1 MTQLLIVDDEPLVQ
15 IGIRSMLN
23 WENLGIEIAGT
34 ASNGKQAYDIILEKQ
49 PQIVITDIKMPIMD
63 GMQLIESCQELP
75 HPPLFILLTSY
86 EEFQLVR
93 QAISYQVLDYLVKLE
108 LTEEILTAPV
118 KKALMI
124 LEKEKKI
131 SLPPKNAVSD
141 FSVFVDNFYIR
152 LLLNLFETEEQFEN
166 LCSLL
171 SIRFDSAA
179 YAVGYLKMANTRQS
193 ESLLHPEDTTLF
205 QSSYEMMKSLI
216 AKYLPCHILF
226 LDTTHFA
233 IIFQFEKDDLDCWK
247 ARIEDAVNQTCRMLY
262 NYYSIEIMTAI
273 GSLVSN
279 PREISSSYSDCRQ
292 IFEETPHAGKHLMF
306 IDDMPDSA
314 KNHNV
319 FHIAIFKDELQKAF
333 SEYDSKALAA
343 VMNDIIEL
351 FHNDSRHYAQ
361 ALSAASNVLHLVLSY
376 LNNGENLLNQIFSE
390 SSGYNC
396 LYEAENVPQIMQWMS
411 VLRDGLCRLF
421 SEHQKDYKNRTIS
434 SVKKYINEHVEEK
447 ITLNQVA
454 DIFSISPNYLSI
466 LFSKYNDMGFV
477 DYINHAKIERA
488 KLLLSEG
495 TMKVYEISDK
505 LGYESAFY
513 FSRVFKK
520 IEGVSPREYSNSS
533 VTEL

>member
-108 LTEEILTAPV
+108 LTEEILTASV

-179 YAVGYLKMANTRQS
+179 YAVGYLKMANTRQ
-193 ESLLHPEDTTLF
+193 T
-205 QSSYEMMKSLI
+205 K
-216 AKYLPCHILF
+216 
-226 LDTTHFA
+226 
-233 IIFQFEKDDLDCWK
+233 
-247 ARIEDAVNQTCRMLY
+247 
-262 NYYSIEIMTAI
+262 
-273 GSLVSN
+273 
-279 PREISSSYSDCRQ
+279 
-292 IFEETPHAGKHLMF
+292 
-306 IDDMPDSA
+306 
-314 KNHNV
+314 
-319 FHIAIFKDELQKAF
+319 
-333 SEYDSKALAA
+333 
-343 VMNDIIEL
+343 
-351 FHNDSRHYAQ
+351 
-361 ALSAASNVLHLVLSY
+361 
-376 LNNGENLLNQIFSE
+376 
-390 SSGYNC
+390 
-396 LYEAENVPQIMQWMS
+396 
-411 VLRDGLCRLF
+411 
-421 SEHQKDYKNRTIS
+421 
-434 SVKKYINEHVEEK
+434 
-447 ITLNQVA
+447 
-454 DIFSISPNYLSI
+454 
-466 LFSKYNDMGFV
+466 
-477 DYINHAKIERA
+477 
-488 KLLLSEG
+488 
-495 TMKVYEISDK
+495 
-505 LGYESAFY
+505 
-513 FSRVFKK
+513 
-520 IEGVSPREYSNSS
+520 
-533 VTEL
+533 